1 MATMGEFSSLL
12 QLGFGIGIGLSYF
25 RAPVELRSA
34 SLGKAVDDEITV
46 IAGVNTAKAQEKR
59 GELSSLKLAFND
71 EMERLEKWQ
80 LPFMIAAI
88 TGAAGNWIAL
98 IYASL
103 YATDSVTTAGEI
115 GLIILSVIYYLALG
129 LVLEIMAQWRFR
141 DVRLRLAQIRSS

>member
-1 MATMGEFSSLL
+1 
-12 QLGFGIGIGLSYF
+12 
-25 RAPVELRSA
+25 
-34 SLGKAVDDEITV
+34 
-46 IAGVNTAKAQEKR
+46 
-59 GELSSLKLAFND
+59 
-71 EMERLEKWQ
+71 
-80 LPFMIAAI
+80 MIAAI